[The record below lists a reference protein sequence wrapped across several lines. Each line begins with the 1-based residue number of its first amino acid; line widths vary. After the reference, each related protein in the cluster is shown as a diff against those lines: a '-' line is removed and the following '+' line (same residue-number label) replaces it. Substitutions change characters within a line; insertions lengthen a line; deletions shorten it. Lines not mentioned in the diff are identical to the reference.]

1 MTKHNMTQTTLHR
14 TALRVPGTFLGRPLE
29 RLLALVHEWRTR
41 RNIERSL
48 GHLSNF
54 HLRDVGLTKA
64 DVDAFDYY
72 ERAAIRPDLEL
83 RDLAMMLHPELR
95 DKPFTYIRPDAR
107 K

>member
-14 TALRVPGTFLGRPLE
+14 TALRVLGTFLARPLE

-54 HLRDVGLTKA
+54 QLRDVGLTKA
-64 DVDAFDYY
+64 DVEAACADSFGRSAS
-72 ERAAIRPDLEL
+72 RALKSAAQNR
-83 RDLAMMLHPELR
+83 MGNW
-95 DKPFTYIRPDAR
+95 
-107 K
+107 

>member
-1 MTKHNMTQTTLHR
+1 MTKHNMTQTTLGG

-54 HLRDVGLTKA
+54 YLRDAGLTKA
-64 DVDAFDYY
+64 DVEAACADSFDRSVS
-72 ERAAIRPDLEL
+72 RALKTAAQNR
-83 RDLAMMLHPELR
+83 MSNW
-95 DKPFTYIRPDAR
+95 
-107 K
+107 

>member
-14 TALRVPGTFLGRPLE
+14 TALRVLGTFLGRPIE

-64 DVDAFDYY
+64 DVETACADSFDRSAS
-72 ERAAIRPDLEL
+72 RAIKCAAQNRIGNW
-83 RDLAMMLHPELR
+83 
-95 DKPFTYIRPDAR
+95 
-107 K
+107 

>member
-1 MTKHNMTQTTLHR
+1 MTKHNMTQTKLGR

-64 DVDAFDYY
+64 DVEAACADSFDRSAS
-72 ERAAIRPDLEL
+72 RALKSAAQNR
-83 RDLAMMLHPELR
+83 MGNW
-95 DKPFTYIRPDAR
+95 
-107 K
+107 

>member
-14 TALRVPGTFLGRPLE
+14 AALRVLGTFPGRPLE

-54 HLRDVGLTKA
+54 YLRDVGLTKA
-64 DVDAFDYY
+64 DVEAACAASFDRSVS
-72 ERAAIRPDLEL
+72 RALKSAAQNR
-83 RDLAMMLHPELR
+83 MGNW
-95 DKPFTYIRPDAR
+95 
-107 K
+107 